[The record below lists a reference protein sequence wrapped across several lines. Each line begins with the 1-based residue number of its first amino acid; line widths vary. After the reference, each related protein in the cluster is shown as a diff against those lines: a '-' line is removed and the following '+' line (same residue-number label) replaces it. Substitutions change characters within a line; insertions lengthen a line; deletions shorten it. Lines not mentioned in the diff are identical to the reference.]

1 MRESLPTIFETASA
15 EGGYWFPNTHL
26 LSQDSLEFS
35 RQKDTVLDARP
46 RHHQEKI
53 IIATQHSHGML
64 PSCSI
69 PAFFFLFQGKSLFVP
84 TSFPYLLVRTISQHT
99 PKKRERY
106 NNKPHVP
113 TIQPQHRYFPRLS
126 DPPSLGLKYAAELQ
140 VFSQLG
146 VRVPCLRAQQVCP
159 VALGASSHGPAQL
172 PASLD
177 LCSHVRCSKRTHD
190 ELVLENHPVLTL
202 FPSVHSVPNATSQG
216 QTSAGHLTPAAWA
229 PPVCPVPGDSP
240 HSITGEPGSPYHT
253 HSEVDQPHP

>member
-1 MRESLPTIFETASA
+1 M
-15 EGGYWFPNTHL
+15 HL
-26 LSQDSLEFS
+26 LSQDSPEFS
-35 RQKDTVLDARP
+35 RKKDTVLDP
-46 RHHQEKI
+46 HPCCWWLVPQHQEI
-53 IIATQHSHGML
+53 TITTPHFHGTL

-69 PAFFFLFQGKSLFVP
+69 PAFFFLLQGKSLFVP

-113 TIQPQHRYFPRLS
+113 TLQPQHQYFPRLS
-126 DPPSLGLKYAAELQ
+126 DLPSLGLKYAAELQ

-146 VRVPCLRAQQVCP
+146 VRVPCRRKQVCT
-159 VALGASSHGPAQL
+159 VALGASSHSPTQL
-172 PASLD
+172 PTSLD

-190 ELVLENHPVLTL
+190 ELVLENHPMLTL
-202 FPSVHSVPNATSQG
+202 FPSVHSVPNVTSQS

-229 PPVCPVPGDSP
+229 PPVCPVPGNSL